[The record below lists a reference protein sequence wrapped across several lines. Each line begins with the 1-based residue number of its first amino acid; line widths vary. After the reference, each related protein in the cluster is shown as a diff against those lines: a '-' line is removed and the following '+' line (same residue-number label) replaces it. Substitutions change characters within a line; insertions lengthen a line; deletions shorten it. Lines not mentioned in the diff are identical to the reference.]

1 MTASL
6 LFASVFLH
14 ALLVTF
20 SADETFDCT
29 GFDDESLHPVD
40 RSEDCRD
47 YWQCVF
53 VDTAYMSAVK
63 RLCPAGTLFDSD
75 VRACEIDT
83 LVSDDAPHNRF
94 RMLDVFGTGE
104 LSADRHR

>member
-1 MTASL
+1 MTATL
-6 LFASVFLH
+6 LFTSVFLH
-14 ALLVTF
+14 AFLVTF

-40 RSEDCRD
+40 RSDDCRD

-53 VDTAYMSAVK
+53 VDTAYMRAVK

-75 VRACEIDT
+75 VRACEIDS
-83 LVSDDAPHNRF
+83 LVSDDAAQHRLPMF
-94 RMLDVFGTGE
+94 DVLRLGE
-104 LSADRHR
+104 LSADRCR

>member
-6 LFASVFLH
+6 LFTSVFLH
-14 ALLVTF
+14 VFLVTL

-29 GFDDESLHPVD
+29 GYDDESLHPVD

-53 VDTAYMSAVK
+53 VDTAYMRAVK

-83 LVSDDAPHNRF
+83 LVSDDVPQNSLP
-94 RMLDVFGTGE
+94 MLDILGIGE
-104 LSADRHR
+104 LSANRRR